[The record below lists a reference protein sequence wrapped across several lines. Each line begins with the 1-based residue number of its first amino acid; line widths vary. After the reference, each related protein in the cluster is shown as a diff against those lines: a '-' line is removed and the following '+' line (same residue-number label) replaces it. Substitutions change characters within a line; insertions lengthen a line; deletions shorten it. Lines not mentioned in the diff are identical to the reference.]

1 MRVRS
6 NGLSIE
12 VEEHGPA
19 DGPPLLLIMGLGMQL
34 IGWPDRFVELLADS
48 GFRVI
53 RFDNR
58 DIGLSDKFDHWGH
71 ADLATAA
78 LRYTFRMKIRA
89 PYTLADMA
97 QDAIGVLD
105 ALNIERC
112 HIVGASMG
120 GMIAQIIGATRPERA
135 HSLSLIMTTAGAR
148 RLPGP
153 TWKARR
159 ALLSSPENPRDI
171 ASVVDHNSRMFKVI
185 ESPKYPTEEEAL
197 RRRLQRALG
206 RSYHPQG
213 VGRQLLAV
221 VASGDRT
228 PLLADITAPTLV
240 IHGREDTL
248 VPVANGIDLARRIPG
263 AKLEII
269 EGMSHDLPEALLPRL
284 AGSIATHARSAQGQ
298 EAVT

>member
-1 MRVRS
+1 MRIQS

-19 DGPPLLLIMGLGMQL
+19 GGPPLLLIMGLGMQL
-34 IGWPDRFVELLADS
+34 IGWPDRFVELLAEA

-71 ADLATAA
+71 ADLASAA

-89 PYTLADMA
+89 PYTLTDMA
-97 QDAIGVLD
+97 QDAVGVLD
-105 ALNIERC
+105 ALGIGRC

-120 GMIAQIIGATRPERA
+120 GMIAQIIGATQQHRVQ
-135 HSLSLIMTTAGAR
+135 SLTLIMTTAGAR

-159 ALLSSPENPRDI
+159 ALLSSPENPRDLK
-171 ASVVDHNSRMFKVI
+171 SVLEHNSRTFKVI

-197 RRRLQRALG
+197 RRRLERALG

-213 VGRQLLAV
+213 IGRQLLAV

-228 PLLADITAPTLV
+228 PLLADIAAPTLV

-269 EGMSHDLPEALLPRL
+269 EGMSHDLPEALLPHL
-284 AGSIATHARSAQGQ
+284 AGSIAAHARQAQ
-298 EAVT
+298 ERVTG